1 MHDIELMHMRY
12 ALQSVAL
19 ALGEMEKSGDGN
31 EHHYHIALSYL
42 KEMQNFMDAIKS
54 IPRKVGSSLSY

>member
-12 ALQSVAL
+12 ALQSVTL
-19 ALGEMEKSGDGN
+19 ALGEMEKCGDGN

-42 KEMQNFMDAIKS
+42 KEMQNYMEAIKS
-54 IPRKVGSSLSY
+54 TPRKVVCCLSY